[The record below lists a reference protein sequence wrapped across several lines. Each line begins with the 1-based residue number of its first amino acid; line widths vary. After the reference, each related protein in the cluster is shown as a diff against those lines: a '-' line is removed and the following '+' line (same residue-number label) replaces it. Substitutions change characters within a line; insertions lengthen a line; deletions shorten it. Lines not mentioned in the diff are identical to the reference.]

1 MANGAVVFTKLAV
14 QAEYAGAGT
23 AWTSATA
30 AYGTAAFS
38 ASGGR
43 RVQVTPVGVLDL
55 GRTFDTGADRSIG
68 VRNPLLASRVTQTA
82 ENPTIN
88 IDAPAVTT
96 DELAVWTAMIQA
108 PSAGGT
114 PVGTAAPYTWTTAV
128 GMTSSAT
135 APVSLQAIVGDGNQS
150 WWVRGILPQSF
161 SIGASSDGV
170 TQVSLSCFAKSA
182 GTCVAST
189 ESLPTTPQRLMPGRL
204 WTASYGTAFLSAGT
218 AGGTSFSTLF
228 DWKLDIS
235 SGITPINA
243 QAGSLQLADF
253 NQFGGPIAGSLN
265 ITIASNPAAISVL
278 YASLGSKTF
287 WRFHWEDAV
296 TPNKHEA
303 DVLVCAVPTKIDV
316 INGDKD
322 GLTTYQVALELA
334 YDETSAQSVTL
345 QVKNSLALLP

>member
-1 MANGAVVFTKLAV
+1 VANGAVVFTKLAV

-68 VRNPLLASRVTQTA
+68 VRNPLLASRVTQTS

-96 DELAVWTAMIQA
+96 DELAVWTSMIQA
-108 PSAGGT
+108 PSTGGT
-114 PVGTAAPYTWTTAV
+114 PAGTAAPYTWTTAV
-128 GMTSSAT
+128 GMTSAAV
-135 APVSLQAIVGDGNQS
+135 APVSYQAIVGDGNQS

-189 ESLPTTPQRLMPGRL
+189 ESLPATTQRLMPGRL
-204 WTASYGTAFLSAGT
+204 WTAAYGTAFLSAGT
-218 AGGTSFSTLF
+218 AGGTTFSTLF

-243 QAGSLQLADF
+243 QAGSLQLTDF
-253 NQFGGPIAGSLN
+253 NQFGGPIAGALN

-287 WRFHWEDAV
+287 WRFHWEDTQAV
-296 TPNKHEA
+296 AHSA

-322 GLTTYQVALELA
+322 GLTTYQVSLDLA
-334 YDETSAQSVTL
+334 YDETSSQSVTL